1 MQFKSNELLRLVLEY
16 LSAEQNTRI
25 VFHTLEATFAICL
38 LGNIIHLAQ
47 MEEEASLKKLI
58 FPQFVVKYLLNWS
71 INVIYSKNWI

>member
-1 MQFKSNELLRLVLEY
+1 VQFKSNELLRLILQF

-47 MEEEASLKKLI
+47 MEDEISFKKII
-58 FPQFVVKYLLNWS
+58 FPQFVVCQFFS
-71 INVIYSKNWI
+71 IVPTYSTN